1 MTGQRYISPYTDFGF
16 KYIFGSELNKEYLI
30 SFLNALFEG
39 RHHFKDVTYQ
49 NSEHLGEVV
58 YARRAIFDVYC
69 TTDQGEAVRA
79 AQPFAADGASCRVAG
94 TGFHLALPPC
104 RD

>member
-39 RHHFKDVTYQ
+39 RHNIKDVTYQ
-49 NSEHLGEVV
+49 NSEHLDEVV
-58 YARRAIFDVYC
+58 YSPACGLGDFFC
-69 TTDQGEAVRA
+69 
-79 AQPFAADGASCRVAG
+79 
-94 TGFHLALPPC
+94 ALF
-104 RD
+104 RQLHKNV